1 MNHERSCVR
10 KKISITVTVHVYLWT
25 VNDRKKSLTKVTS
38 HVFIATMQNYFHGQ
52 QSTLTKCGTIELYY
66 TNSNPNPNPNL
77 NPDPK
82 PNPIF
87 ILQLLY
93 S

>member
-1 MNHERSCVR
+1 VSQISCPGLGL
-10 KKISITVTVHVYLWT
+10 SGT
-25 VNDRKKSLTKVTS
+25 
-38 HVFIATMQNYFHGQ
+38 GQ
-52 QSTLTKCGTIELYY
+52 QSTLKKCGAIELYY
-66 TNSNPNPNPNL
+66 TNSNPNPNLNL
-77 NPDPK
+77 NPDPKPK